1 MFLYKENG
9 TTEDSK
15 LKMATLWDFDSAFAS
30 DLDWSRQ
37 HYSYL
42 FFYLSLFQ
50 DKNFVRTYLD
60 LYKEKIAAVYPYV
73 ENSLN
78 EFKNNYGEAFEK
90 SMELHRTVYANE
102 CKNSLDEQ
110 IDDVLTHLKERLA
123 KLQTLTAELEH
134 TTAIEGCVDNSDN
147 RIVNRTSILG
157 VDFTGVDV
165 NRLPVGIYIEKR
177 ADGTI
182 RKVLNK

>member
-1 MFLYKENG
+1 MWIGGK
-9 TTEDSK
+9 
-15 LKMATLWDFDSAFAS
+15 
-30 DLDWSRQ
+30 Q

-42 FFYLSLFQ
+42 FFYQALFQ

-60 LYKEKIAAVYPYV
+60 LYKEKIASVYPYV
-73 ENSLN
+73 ENSLK
-78 EFKNNYGEAFEK
+78 EFKEKYGEAFEK
-90 SMELHRTVYANE
+90 SIELHRAVYANE
-102 CKNSLDEQ
+102 CMNTLDEQ
-110 IDDVLTHLKERLA
+110 IDDVLTHLKERLV
-123 KLQTLTAELEH
+123 KLQTLTTELERS
-134 TTAIEGCVDNSDN
+134 TDIGLCVDNSDN
-147 RIVNRTSILG
+147 RIMNRTSILG

>member
-1 MFLYKENG
+1 
-9 TTEDSK
+9 
-15 LKMATLWDFDSAFAS
+15 
-30 DLDWSRQ
+30 
-37 HYSYL
+37 
-42 FFYLSLFQ
+42 
-50 DKNFVRTYLD
+50 
-60 LYKEKIAAVYPYV
+60 
-73 ENSLN
+73 
-78 EFKNNYGEAFEK
+78 
-90 SMELHRTVYANE
+90 MELHRTVYANE

-134 TTAIEGCVDNSDN
+134 TTDIEGCVDNSDN

>member
-15 LKMATLWDFDSAFAS
+15 LKMATLWDFDSAFVS

-60 LYKEKIAAVYPYV
+60 LYKEKIASVYPYV
-73 ENSLN
+73 ENSLK
-78 EFKNNYGEAFEK
+78 EFKEKYGEAFEK
-90 SMELHRTVYANE
+90 SMELHRAVYANE
-102 CKNSLDEQ
+102 CRNSLDEQ
-110 IDDVLTHLKERLA
+110 IDEVLAHLNEHLV
-123 KLQTLTAELEH
+123 KLQTLTAELDLS
-134 TTAIEGCVDNSDN
+134 TAIGTCVDNSDN
-147 RIVNRTSILG
+147 RIVSRTNTFG
-157 VDFTGVDV
+157 VDFTGVDA

-177 ADGTI
+177 ADGTVK
-182 RKVLNK
+182 KVFNK

>member
-1 MFLYKENG
+1 M
-9 TTEDSK
+9 D
-15 LKMATLWDFDSAFAS
+15 MH
-30 DLDWSRQ
+30 R
-37 HYSYL
+37 
-42 FFYLSLFQ
+42 
-50 DKNFVRTYLD
+50 
-60 LYKEKIAAVYPYV
+60 AVY
-73 ENSLN
+73 
-78 EFKNNYGEAFEK
+78 AD
-90 SMELHRTVYANE
+90 E
-102 CKNSLDEQ
+102 CINSLDKQ
-110 IDDVLTHLKERLA
+110 IDDVLTHLKECLA

>member
-9 TTEDSK
+9 TTENSK
-15 LKMATLWDFDSAFAS
+15 LKMATLWDFDSAFRS
-30 DLDWSRQ
+30 DVGWAHQ
-37 HYSYL
+37 HISYA
-42 FFYLSLFQ
+42 FFYRALFQ
-50 DKNFVRTYLD
+50 DKNFVRTYLN

-73 ENSLN
+73 ENSLKD
-78 EFKNNYGEAFEK
+78 FKEKYGEAFEK
-90 SMELHRTVYANE
+90 SMELHRTVYNYE
-102 CKNSLDEQ
+102 CMNSLDEQ
-110 IDDVLTHLKERLA
+110 IDDVLTHLKERLV
-123 KLQTLTAELEH
+123 KLQTLTTELERS
-134 TTAIEGCVDNSDN
+134 TDIGLCVDNSDN
-147 RIVNRTSILG
+147 RIMNRTSILG

>member
-73 ENSLN
+73 ENSLK
-78 EFKNNYGEAFEK
+78 EF
-90 SMELHRTVYANE
+90 
-102 CKNSLDEQ
+102 KNSLDEQ

-165 NRLPVGIYIEKR
+165 NRLPVGR
-177 ADGTI
+177 L
-182 RKVLNK
+182 VP